1 MFKVRLAI
9 LGAAAALALGTA
21 GAMAMQDVGSNNA
34 DSHGDAVASAAR
46 NCAHGPGGVHG
57 ACVSSVARTKGQENS
72 SQDTDTKSSTAPGQV
87 CKAADTDTTET
98 APAKGDEWAFR
109 LYVVRFGNEVYR
121 FIFASKHKSAEID
134 RTFREAVNTFR
145 RLSAEE
151 VQGAKPL
158 HLKVVTMDASAAEMA
173 RRMAVSDR
181 PLERFLILNGR
192 SAADPPK
199 PGDQVKIIVE

>member
-1 MFKVRLAI
+1 MFKLRLAI

-57 ACVSSVARTKGQENS
+57 ACVSSVARTQGKEDS

-98 APAKGDEWAFR
+98 APARGD
-109 LYVVRFGNEVYR
+109 
-121 FIFASKHKSAEID
+121 KSAEAAD
-134 RTFREAVNTFR
+134 RTEDR
-145 RLSAEE
+145 AEQQAF
-151 VQGAKPL
+151 VACVKA
-158 HLKVVTMDASAAEMA
+158 HAAAE
-173 RRMAVSDR
+173 S
-181 PLERFLILNGR
+181 G
-192 SAADPPK
+192 S
-199 PGDQVKIIVE
+199 

>member
-1 MFKVRLAI
+1 MFKLRLAI

-57 ACVSSVARTKGQENS
+57 ACVSSVARTQGQEGR

-98 APAKGDEWAFR
+98 APAKGDKA
-109 LYVVRFGNEVYR
+109 
-121 FIFASKHKSAEID
+121 AEAAD
-134 RTFREAVNTFR
+134 RTEDR
-145 RLSAEE
+145 AEQQAF
-151 VQGAKPL
+151 VACVKA
-158 HLKVVTMDASAAEMA
+158 HAAAE
-173 RRMAVSDR
+173 S
-181 PLERFLILNGR
+181 G
-192 SAADPPK
+192 S
-199 PGDQVKIIVE
+199 